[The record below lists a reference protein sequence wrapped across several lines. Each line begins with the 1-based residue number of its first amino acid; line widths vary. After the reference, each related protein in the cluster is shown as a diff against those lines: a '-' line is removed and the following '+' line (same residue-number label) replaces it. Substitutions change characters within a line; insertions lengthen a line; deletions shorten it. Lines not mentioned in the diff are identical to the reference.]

1 MNFIT
6 PAEVPDGIV
15 IAQSTAQEGYDF
27 SRAALDANTS
37 PLDRVMRKFGISV
50 VVTLKQ
56 IHSALIKEAARSDV
70 EAVSGSAADGLFSA
84 DKGVALGILTADC
97 YPVFLAGKVGICA
110 LHCGW
115 RGTLAGIIKNAAVF
129 FERIG
134 DAPEYAYIGA
144 GISAEKF
151 TVRQDFIANL
161 PENDRIYLTETYDN
175 DATLVHFN
183 LADKIRAELAGIG
196 CRNILSH
203 GGSSAS
209 DTDFYSHRRDAT
221 QKRMLAFI
229 FRKPQ

>member
-15 IAQSTAQEGYDF
+15 IAQSTAREGYDF

-37 PLDRVMRKFGISV
+37 PLDGVMRKFGMSA
-50 VVTLKQ
+50 VTLKQ
-56 IHSALIKEAARSDV
+56 THSALIKEVARSDA

-134 DAPEYAYIGA
+134 DSPEYAYTGA

-175 DATLVHFN
+175 GATLVHFN

-196 CRNILSH
+196 CRKILSH
-203 GGSSAS
+203 GGCTVS

>member
-1 MNFIT
+1 MNFII
-6 PAEVPDGIV
+6 PAEVPDGIL
-15 IAQSTAQEGYDF
+15 IAQSTARGGYDF
-27 SRAALDANTS
+27 SRAALDANS
-37 PLDRVMRKFGISV
+37 ASLDDVMRKFGMSA

-56 IHSALIKEAARSDV
+56 THSALIKEVALSDA
-70 EAVSGSAADGLFSA
+70 EAISGSAADGLFSA

-115 RGTLAGIIKNAAVF
+115 RGALAGIIDNAAVF

-134 DAPEYAYIGA
+134 DTPEYAYIGA

-161 PENDRIYLTETYDN
+161 PESDMIYLTETYAN
-175 DATLVHFN
+175 GATLVHFN

-196 CRNILSH
+196 CRKILSH
-203 GGSSAS
+203 GGCTAS

-221 QKRMLAFI
+221 LKRMLAFI